1 MTPAPVSRISR
12 LDAITTHWSRVD
24 DLSYFALR
32 YEVAIRK
39 YLSALLKHPD
49 AVQEVTHD
57 VMVGI
62 LKRGLGEIR
71 ENAGRFRDYLR
82 TSLRHAVFQ
91 YWRKQA
97 RQNVLIGDAELD
109 QFVDEQPSPED
120 EVDRVW
126 VAEWRECLLERTW
139 RAMMHQQQKGKINP
153 AYYVILRLAV
163 ENPGMTS
170 TALAAKAEA
179 ELNKPIRPDAYRQL
193 LRRARRHF
201 AELLHDEVARTLDD
215 PSPEALVD
223 EFVDLGILDYMRDY
237 INPKLRHKLH
247 RDPGD

>member
-1 MTPAPVSRISR
+1 VTPAPVSRISR

-39 YLSALLKHPD
+39 YLSALLKHPET
-49 AVQEVTHD
+49 VQEVTHE

-97 RQNVLIGDAELD
+97 RQNVLIADAELD
-109 QFVDEQPSPED
+109 EFVDEQPGPED
-120 EVDRVW
+120 AVDRVW

-139 RAMMHQQQKGKINP
+139 RAMVHEQQKGKINP
-153 AYYVILRLAV
+153 AYHTILRLAV

-170 TALAAKAEA
+170 TALAAKAEV
-179 ELNKPIRPDAYRQL
+179 ELNRPIRSDAYRQL

-215 PSPEALVD
+215 PTPEALVD
-223 EFVDLGILDYMRDY
+223 EFIDLGILDYMRDY

-247 RDPGD
+247 RSED